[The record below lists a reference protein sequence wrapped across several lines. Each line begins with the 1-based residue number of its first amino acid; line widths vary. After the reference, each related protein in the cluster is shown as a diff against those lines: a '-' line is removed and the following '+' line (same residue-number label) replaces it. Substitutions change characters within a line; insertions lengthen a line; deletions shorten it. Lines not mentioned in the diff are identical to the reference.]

1 MQLLLSAVL
10 ALLAVGPAICWPM
23 DDNTDTDQAT
33 PGGYPSMEQF
43 EGPESQSEV
52 KESYY
57 PPDVAD
63 TNEQPYDN
71 EQGNSQSSYDSYY
84 TAVTQS
90 E

>member
-10 ALLAVGPAICWPM
+10 ALLAVGPAVCWPM
-23 DDNTDTDQAT
+23 DDNTDTDQAR

-43 EGPESQSEV
+43 EGPKLQSEV
-52 KESYY
+52 EESY
-57 PPDVAD
+57 PSDVAD

-84 TAVTQS
+84 TAVAQS